1 MKKTRF
7 LIAALLA
14 LASASA
20 FATNCR
26 NGGTNWP
33 TCTPPSQP
41 STPTPS
47 TSSASSQSSSA
58 STSNASSTAS
68 VAVGVAASP
77 TSTSSATGGS
87 VGGVSQSYEE
97 FSKSNMYVLPAPVQ
111 AAPLP
116 PGLCPQGDSISVGIL
131 WNMFS
136 YSRSSTRTE
145 MQCLKEVLAA
155 IRSAPVR
162 EVIQAPTLPPSTASV
177 APASSSG
184 DAAASDAAPPLK
196 KPEAAK
202 APPKKAAAAKPA
214 PKASTTPTCEEAALQ
229 ACRPGKRT

>member
-7 LIAALLA
+7 LFAALLA

-41 STPTPS
+41 SPPTPS

-58 STSNASSTAS
+58 STSSASSTAS

-77 TSTSSATGGS
+77 TSTSTASGGS
-87 VGGVSQSYEE
+87 VGAVSQSYEE

-116 PGLCPQGDSISVGIL
+116 PGLCPQGDSMSIGIL

-145 MQCLKEVLAA
+145 MECLDKVLAS

-162 EVIQAPTLPPSTASV
+162 EVIQAPPLPVT
-177 APASSSG
+177 PA
-184 DAAASDAAPPLK
+184 AAASTPTTSAAASSDPVK
-196 KPEAAK
+196 KPDAAK
-202 APPKKAAAAKPA
+202 APPKKASATKPA

-229 ACRPGKRT
+229 ACRAGKRT